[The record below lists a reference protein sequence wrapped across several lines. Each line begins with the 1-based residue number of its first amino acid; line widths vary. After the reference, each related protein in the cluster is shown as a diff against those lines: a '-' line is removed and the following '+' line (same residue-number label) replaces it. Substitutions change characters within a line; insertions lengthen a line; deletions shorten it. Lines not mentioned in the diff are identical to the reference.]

1 MGDREVSEV
10 IPMNRK
16 IKRVLMIAVLFLI
29 SLSLA
34 GYQILT
40 HQYLPVDPED
50 KSYIDIII
58 PEQSTASQVAELL
71 YEKDLIQGKKIFLAY
86 CRQSGQDSSLKA
98 GHYQLSRSQS
108 LQEIVQII
116 SKGQVVTL
124 SFTIPEGYTV
134 EQIGSSLVAGGFC
147 TAEEWEQALNQR
159 YDYEFLDQASP
170 QEGKSYLEGFLFPDT
185 YIVSEDTDA
194 EGMIKAMLENF
205 DTLWKEKLAPQAE
218 AKGMSLY
225 ETLIIASMIE
235 KEAMVAEERAI
246 IAGVIQNRLDL
257 GMPLQID
264 ATVLYALGRQDKQV
278 VYLDDLQI
286 DSPYNTYKYPGLPP
300 APISCPGLSA
310 LEAALN
316 PAKHDYYYYVARG
329 DGSHE
334 FTKTFSEHQQA
345 ISKYAR

>member
-1 MGDREVSEV
+1 
-10 IPMNRK
+10 MNRK
-16 IKRVLMIAVLFLI
+16 IKRVLMVAVLLLV

-50 KSYIDIII
+50 KSYIDVII
-58 PEQSTASQVAELL
+58 PEQSTASQVADIL
-71 YEKDLIQGKKIFLAY
+71 YENDLIQGKKAFLAY

-108 LQEIVQII
+108 LKDIVNML

-134 EQIGSSLVAGGFC
+134 EQIGKSLVDRGFC
-147 TAEEWEQALNQR
+147 SAGEWDQAVNAE
-159 YDYEFLDQASP
+159 YDYPFLDQASP
-170 QEGKSYLEGFLFPDT
+170 QEGKSRLEGFLFPDT

-194 EGMIKAMLENF
+194 QGLIKAMLDNF
-205 DTLWKEKLAPQAE
+205 DTVWKDKLVAQAE
-218 AKGMSLY
+218 KKGMSLY

-235 KEAMVAEERAI
+235 KEAMIADERPI
-246 IAGVIQNRLDL
+246 ISGVIRNRMDL

-264 ATVLYALGRQDKQV
+264 ATVLYALGEEDKNV
-278 VYLDDLQI
+278 VYLDDLKI

-300 APISCPGLSA
+300 APISCPGQSA

-316 PAKHDYYYYVARG
+316 PAQHDYYYYVARG

-334 FTKTFSEHQQA
+334 FTRTFSEHQQA
-345 ISKYAR
+345 IRKYAK